1 MSSVN
6 EWFQKRLDIVDMT
19 PKSQSL
25 ATKYFWLFS
34 TQTAQAQIVS
44 TFLVLFLLDMLTFA
58 ELGLLLA
65 IQFGLIALMD
75 YPTGALAD
83 AVGHKTVLIFAY
95 TTYAFAV
102 LLLLT
107 ANSFL
112 SLLPWAVLA
121 AIGVSQESGALQ
133 SWFDNNYRATI
144 GELDPE
150 RKVYGAFLGK
160 IQANWRLISGT
171 MFIAGGV
178 IAGLYSRRVLF
189 AGQFF
194 LVLIALGFIILLM
207 QDEKGVERP
216 QRSLRAYL
224 DRLSG
229 GLRFAGSS
237 RGTVFYFL
245 GIAIFGATGVIWG
258 GLMLFP
264 FYASYSGTDEYTGLL
279 RAILFLSSI
288 ILLLLMARLSK
299 KITKPHRGIF
309 LAYFMVGFVFF
320 GLVLVFYEVFPPPN
334 AFVLTSYI
342 AVIILFQ
349 WVGIW
354 LPLQAILQGRLLL
367 ELVPDKYRNAVYSLI
382 PSLVLL
388 ISVPF
393 VTLGGFII
401 ASYDFSAGILLI
413 IVLELI
419 SAIILGLGLYWLA
432 EAKQKSIELPA
443 QEESIDSSPEETPA
457 KAIG

>member
-1 MSSVN
+1 VN
-6 EWFQKRLDIVDMT
+6 EWFQKRLDIAGMS

-25 ATKYFWLFS
+25 AAKYFWLFS
-34 TQTAQAQIVS
+34 TQTAQVQIVS

-58 ELGLLLA
+58 ELGMLLA
-65 IQFGLIALMD
+65 IQFGFIALLD

-95 TTYAFAV
+95 ITYALAI
-102 LLLLT
+102 LLLLS
-107 ANSFL
+107 ADSFL

-144 GELDPE
+144 GELDSE
-150 RKVYGAFLGK
+150 RKIYGAFLGK
-160 IQANWRLISGT
+160 MQANWRLISGT
-171 MFIAGGV
+171 MFIGGGL
-178 IAGLYSRRVLF
+178 IAGLYSRRLLF
-189 AGQFF
+189 IGQLF
-194 LVLIALGFIILLM
+194 LVLLALGFIISLM
-207 QDEKGVERP
+207 RDEEGVERP
-216 QRSLRAYL
+216 QRTLQAYL
-224 DRLSG
+224 GKLSG

-237 RGTVFYFL
+237 RGTLFFFI
-245 GIAIFGATGVIWG
+245 GMAIIGATGAIWG

-279 RAILFLSSI
+279 RAILFLSGI
-288 ILLLLMARLSK
+288 ILLLFIARLSK
-299 KITKPHRGIF
+299 RITQPHRGLF
-309 LAYFMVGFVFF
+309 LAYLMVGFVFF
-320 GLVLVFYEVFPPPN
+320 GLVFVFYEVFPPPN

-367 ELVPDKYRNAVYSLI
+367 ELVPDEYRNAVYSLI
-382 PSLVLL
+382 PSLILL
-388 ISVPF
+388 VSVPLL
-393 VTLGGFII
+393 TLGGFVI
-401 ASYDFSAGILLI
+401 SSHGFSAGILLI

-419 SAIILGLGLYWLA
+419 SATILGLGLYWL
-432 EAKQKSIELPA
+432 EEPKPKSIELPT
-443 QEESIDSSPEETPA
+443 QEESIEVSAEETPA
-457 KAIG
+457 KSIG